1 MGLTGLES
9 SLISIIGGIVLLA
22 LGYWLGGR
30 GKQTVVACTACQDA
44 CRKDMQGELNGIK
57 AKQAELSAR
66 QDERDDEMGKKLDI
80 VFRMLRQAIMY
91 LPINEKEKAE
101 IINERG
107 GK

>member
-57 AKQAELSAR
+57 AKQAELSSR
-66 QDERDDEMGKKLDI
+66 QDELDDDINAKLDLL
-80 VFRMLRQAIMY
+80 FSMLRAVIVH
-91 LPINEKEKAE
+91 LPIDEKEKIK
-101 IINERG
+101 IIN
-107 GK
+107 GKG